1 MIRKIRIRHML
12 CLCAGVCLAVFVFRF
27 LQGNVPVR
35 EPQKVSGQDCRVY
48 YLLNMDGMK
57 GLGHAALLLVD
68 EKGEGRLF
76 SYNGM
81 EYNLFWCL
89 LGKKGLGKMKEFSLD
104 VSAVERLLLTGD
116 LLSEEYEECRNFDR
130 ALWRYLSGEEYEK
143 ILQGTEAYLDPP
155 GPDTPLYQIYT
166 HNCDT
171 AARELIG
178 LGDPDMDR
186 YNRSRTRLTP
196 GGNYKSMCRELG
208 SQWGFTFLGEDTL
221 WERAINAAIF

>member
-1 MIRKIRIRHML
+1 MRKIRLWHVPGL
-12 CLCAGVCLAVFVFRF
+12 CVTVCLGIFLLRF
-27 LQGNVPVR
+27 LWLEVPMR
-35 EPQKVSGQDCRVY
+35 EPRKEPGRDCRAY

-104 VSAVERLLLTGD
+104 ASAVEGRLLTGD
-116 LLSEEYEECRNFDR
+116 LPSEEYEECRNFDR

-143 ILQGTEAYLDPP
+143 ILQGTEAYLEPP
-155 GPDTPLYQIYT
+155 GADTPLYQIYS

-178 LGDPDMDR
+178 LADRDMDR
-186 YNRSRTRLTP
+186 YNRGRTRLTP
-196 GGNYKSMCRELG
+196 GGNYKRMCRELG
-208 SQWGFTFLGEDTL
+208 SAWGVTFLGEDTL
-221 WERAINAAIF
+221 CERAINAAIF